1 MRKMGRGW
9 CNWGNICYN
18 RRMPRRIQSF
28 CAIFAAA
35 LLLGGC
41 GPAVFGAGV
50 ASGVIANDER
60 TAGSIVED
68 ETIEIKTRIALID
81 RFGDAVNVGVTSF
94 NRAVLLTGQT
104 PDANTRA
111 QVVQIVRGVENVRS
125 VHDKTIIGGP
135 ASLAARATDSLLT
148 ARVKAELCALQTEG
162 FSCLQVKVVTEN
174 GVVYLLGLLT
184 RENAALAVQTA
195 RNVKGVLK
203 VVKVLQYRAAD
214 AG

>member
-1 MRKMGRGW
+1 
-9 CNWGNICYN
+9 
-18 RRMPRRIQSF
+18 MPRIKSLLG
-28 CAIFAAA
+28 IAAA
-35 LLLGGC
+35 CLLLGGC

-111 QVVQIVRGVENVRS
+111 QVVQIVRGIENVRS

>member
-1 MRKMGRGW
+1 
-9 CNWGNICYN
+9 
-18 RRMPRRIQSF
+18 MPRVKSLLGIL
-28 CAIFAAA
+28 AAA

-148 ARVKAELCALQTEG
+148 ARVKAELCALQIEG

>member
-1 MRKMGRGW
+1 ML
-9 CNWGNICYN
+9 
-18 RRMPRRIQSF
+18 RRIQSF

-111 QVVQIVRGVENVRS
+111 QVVQIVRGIENVRS

>member
-1 MRKMGRGW
+1 
-9 CNWGNICYN
+9 
-18 RRMPRRIQSF
+18 MPRVKSLLGIL
-28 CAIFAAA
+28 AAA

>member
-1 MRKMGRGW
+1 
-9 CNWGNICYN
+9 
-18 RRMPRRIQSF
+18 MPRVKSLLGI
-28 CAIFAAA
+28 AAAA

-111 QVVQIVRGVENVRS
+111 QVVQIVRGIENVRS

>member
-1 MRKMGRGW
+1 MLG
-9 CNWGNICYN
+9 
-18 RRMPRRIQSF
+18 RIQSL

-111 QVVQIVRGVENVRS
+111 QVVQIVRGIENVRS
-125 VHDKTIIGGP
+125 VHDKTIIGGA